1 MKKFRVVCGETK
13 HAIVLDD
20 AGRVVFVDH
29 PDAHSQAYAEA
40 AFAILAGND
49 DAALDGCLRV
59 ARRIQAKS
67 YSGPCPATGDE
78 RQLYAALRGIQIGR
92 RLRRK

>member
-1 MKKFRVVCGETK
+1 MMKFRVVCGDTK

-20 AGRVVFVDH
+20 AGCVVFVDH
-29 PDAHSQAYAEA
+29 PDAHSQAYAET

-49 DAALDGCLRV
+49 DSDLDGCLRV
-59 ARRIQAKS
+59 ARRIQAKN
-67 YSGPCPATGDE
+67 YSGLAATGDE